1 MLSLYKK
8 MRDLR
13 LVRRGGGTG
22 RREEGRTIGDGL
34 GRGRGEDRY
43 PLGRGVSEDTCQR
56 GHLSSTVAVP
66 FPLCFRC
73 LSVLSTDFSLCFA
86 NAGHGRSAA
95 SSLPLLVGISIG
107 AEGGCQQNS
116 THAAVRLPLPLTQAG
131 VSIGI

>member
-1 MLSLYKK
+1 

-56 GHLSSTVAVP
+56 GHLSERTLVIDCRGA
-66 FPLCFRC
+66 FPL
-73 LSVLSTDFSLCFA
+73 VLSLPFS
-86 NAGHGRSAA
+86 
-95 SSLPLLVGISIG
+95 
-107 AEGGCQQNS
+107 AE
-116 THAAVRLPLPLTQAG
+116 H
-131 VSIGI
+131 